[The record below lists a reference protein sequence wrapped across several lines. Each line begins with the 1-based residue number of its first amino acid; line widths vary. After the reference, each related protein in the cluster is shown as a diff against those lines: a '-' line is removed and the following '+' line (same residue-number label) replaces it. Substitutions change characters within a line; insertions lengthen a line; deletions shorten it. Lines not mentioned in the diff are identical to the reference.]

1 MKVCQWNQD
10 YSVGI
15 TSLDNHHKKLFDI
28 LNKLFSLMDE
38 GADDELI
45 LKVIDEL
52 LDYTHYH
59 FEKEE
64 KIMAKIAY
72 PDLEQHKVL
81 HKELIDQ
88 LNGFASEAEHGMAI
102 FVAIKIATVG
112 LEWLKNHI
120 LTVDH
125 KYHEYMKKNG
135 IDDQFS

>member
-1 MKVCQWNQD
+1 MKVCEWNQD

-15 TSLDNHHKKLFDI
+15 TTLDKHHKKLFEI
-28 LNKLFSLMDE
+28 LNKLFTLMDE
-38 GADDELI
+38 GSEDAPI

-52 LDYTHYH
+52 MDYTHYH
-59 FEKEE
+59 FEQEE
-64 KIMAKIAY
+64 AMMAKIAY

-88 LNGFASEAEHGMAI
+88 LNGFAKEAQNGMAI

-120 LTVDH
+120 FAVDY
-125 KYHEYMKKNG
+125 KYHEYIKAQG
-135 IDDQFS
+135 IEVNI